1 MIRSAREAFIAY
13 VLRRAAEFR
22 QQRRSAPPD
31 AENSSLLH
39 ASALVLLA
47 EVVSLLPGDDD
58 RMRALGTLAVREGCF
73 APGPGVEHAI
83 SQFVEQTSEACD
95 AFLTKL
101 VRIARDDALARARA
115 TGHLPPARPA
125 Q

>member
-1 MIRSAREAFIAY
+1 VY
-13 VLRRAAEFR
+13 VLGRAAEFR
-22 QQRRSAPPD
+22 RERVNPPSD

-47 EVVSLLPGDDD
+47 EVVSALPADDD
-58 RMRALGTLAVREGCF
+58 RVRAIGTLAVREGCF

-83 SQFVEQTSEACD
+83 SQFVDYTTEACD
-95 AFLTKL
+95 AFLTRL

-115 TGHLPPARPA
+115 SGHLPPLRPA